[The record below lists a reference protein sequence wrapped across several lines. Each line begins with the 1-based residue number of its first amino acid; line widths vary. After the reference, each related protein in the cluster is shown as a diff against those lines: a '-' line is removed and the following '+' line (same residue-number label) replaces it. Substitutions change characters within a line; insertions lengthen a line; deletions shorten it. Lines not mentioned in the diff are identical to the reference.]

1 MQTESDRGV
10 PADAAAEALST
21 TTDVVKEPFT
31 GEDAVADFDGADAVE
46 DSDATMTIKSTIGG
60 ETTTHVVDM
69 KLDENG
75 DVSSSALRDITPA
88 PPSAEPIVERGP
100 GGDTRPYFTGATFRA
115 ALKYAMRACPKEKKD
130 DDSSLLSYVIFSYDH
145 DKKRLSLSASDTT
158 RWHQSFVAA
167 DPSFAWLG
175 TFRISRDECSIL
187 SQLLETAE
195 KVGEYCTVR
204 PIKHKKGALAGW
216 EIAYGEVQPIVTE
229 NFVTVAHENWEPPK
243 FTAGLA
249 SGAQHDAKNVAAA
262 CSLAIKST
270 RVARDEVDGAGRRH
284 ITITDEFG
292 HEVARAVLL
301 NIGATEGE
309 PRKPQTEI
317 PGALGPK
324 DRKFIDPPK
333 EPAKKKGVVPLKKKA
348 ADTVKKAV
356 KKAATKK
363 GKRR

>member
-10 PADAAAEALST
+10 PADVAVEALNT
-21 TTDVVKEPFT
+21 TTEHATDVVKEPFT
-31 GEDAVADFDGADAVE
+31 GEDAAADFDGADAVE
-46 DSDATMTIKSTIGG
+46 DEEKPTGPSQVAVFDMTVDDAGN
-60 ETTTHVVDM
+60 V
-69 KLDENG
+69 LDVQSRG
-75 DVSSSALRDITPA
+75 LRDITPA
-88 PPSAEPIVERGP
+88 PPSSEPIVERGP
-100 GGDTRPYFTGATFRA
+100 GGDTRPYFTGQTFRA

-167 DPSFAWLG
+167 DKSFAWLG
-175 TFRISRDECSIL
+175 TFRISREECSIL
-187 SQLLETAE
+187 SQLLEAAE
-195 KVGEYCTVR
+195 KIGEYCTVR
-204 PIKHKKGALAGW
+204 PIKRSGALGGW
-216 EIAYGEVQPIVTE
+216 EIAYGEIRPIETE
-229 NFVTVAHENWEPPK
+229 NFVSFAHENWEPPR
-243 FTAGLA
+243 FTAGTA

-324 DRKFIDPPK
+324 DRKFIEPPK
-333 EPAKKKGVVPLKKKA
+333 EPAKKGVVPLKKKA